1 MVYEKQEKKEE
12 PEVQNTLTLKYGE
25 KKSVPNLKDMIMNTK
40 ANCKLISKID
50 KRGTIFHLCYAF
62 TIA

>member
-40 ANCKLISKID
+40 ANRKLISKID